1 VPTRDPGLP
10 ERLRTDAATLERL
23 GVSDLIARF
32 DAWVA
37 QGHPRDVDRFLGT
50 LRRDGV
56 LSVRHLCE
64 VHNAR
69 PVRIALSSILRER
82 EPLERRYEVLA
93 ELGRGGMG
101 VVLLARDR
109 ELQRTVALKVLG
121 DDVAP
126 HMRDRFIG
134 EACIAAQLDHPNI
147 ISVHALE
154 RTGDGQPAFT
164 MEVVN
169 GRTLQDILWDAR
181 VKLRKGEPLLPD
193 ETLAGR
199 LEIFAKVCE
208 GVAYAHE
215 RGVVHRDLKPENL
228 MVGAFGEVTV
238 MDWGIAEILHERDT
252 DAPEG
257 PSAGAR
263 STIVRRYEEGV
274 AVGTPPYMSPE
285 QARGEP
291 LTPRSDQ
298 YSLGLVLQE
307 IVTLEPALPEG
318 TAIET
323 VLRAMEGE
331 RLPVRH
337 VHGRRV
343 HPDLIAIIAK
353 ATALEPQARYR
364 SVLDLAADVRRA
376 MQGEP
381 THARPDNLLRGL
393 YRWGSRHTGLLATS
407 LMIALLAAITFFGVG
422 LAATGGIFAWAV
434 AEHARV
440 SALTAEIVGHSHA
453 IDVEF
458 LRVEAALEQV
468 AGTAEQ
474 LWSYAGPQ
482 PGPIYDRAAF
492 RGEGAPEDYGPAPSY
507 GRPMSFT
514 DPLALIPPGVAF
526 EGAIDEELRR
536 LRPLRRTFRQ
546 VMLNGHG
553 LEIVSAP
560 PEVQERTL
568 RETRGVVL
576 WLYLG
581 LESGPLLNY
590 PGFPDLSDDY
600 DPRRRPWYRATR
612 GTRGARWGELYQDD
626 SGLSILLPC
635 NRAMYG
641 PGGAFFGVAGADMAL
656 DTVVALLDHRL
667 ASEAWLVDEKGRVI
681 VGTADRGRNLG
692 AGLHGDESLGTV
704 PFDVPEVVAR
714 VQAGDAAG
722 LLDAGGERY
731 VWSRL
736 TALPWTY
743 VVRVDPYA
751 SW

>member
-1 VPTRDPGLP
+1 MPTRDSVVP
-10 ERLRTDAATLERL
+10 ERLRSDAATLERL
-23 GVSDLIARF
+23 GVADLIQRF
-32 DAWVA
+32 EAWVA
-37 QGHPRDVDRFLGT
+37 QGHPRDVDRFLGS

-69 PVRIALSSILRER
+69 PVRVALTSRLSDR

-109 ELQRTVALKVLG
+109 ELQRTVALKVLADG
-121 DDVAP
+121 VGPAL
-126 HMRDRFIG
+126 RERFIG

-154 RTGDGQPAFT
+154 RTSDGHPAFT

-181 VKLRKGEPLLPD
+181 VKLREHKGLTPD

-238 MDWGIAEILHERDT
+238 MDWGIAEILHEQGGQASD
-252 DAPEG
+252 DG
-257 PSAGAR
+257 GR
-263 STIVRRYEEGV
+263 STIVGAHEEGI

-298 YSLGLVLQE
+298 YSLGLILQE
-307 IVTLEPALPEG
+307 IVTLERAMPEG
-318 TAIET
+318 TVVET

-331 RLPVRH
+331 RQPVRH

-343 HPDLIAIIAK
+343 HPDLIAIIGK
-353 ATALEPQARYR
+353 ATALEPARRYP

-381 THARPDNLLRGL
+381 PVARPDNLPRML

-407 LMIALLAAITFFGVG
+407 LLIALLAAITFFGVG

-440 SALTAEIVGHSHA
+440 AALTAEVVGHSHA

-482 PGPIYDRAAF
+482 PGPIYRRADF
-492 RGEGAPEDYGPAPSY
+492 LGDEPPEDYGPAPSY
-507 GRPMSFT
+507 GRPMSFA
-514 DPLALIPPGVAF
+514 DPLALIPPGVDF
-526 EGAIDEELRR
+526 EGPVEGEVRR

-568 RETRGVVL
+568 RESRGVVL

-581 LESGPLLNY
+581 LESGPLINY
-590 PGFPDLSDDY
+590 PGFPDLSADY

-641 PGGAFFGVAGADMAL
+641 PGGTFFGVAGADMAL
-656 DTVVALLDHRL
+656 DTVVDLLDMPI
-667 ASEAWLVDEKGRVI
+667 ASEAWLVDGQGRVV

-704 PFDVPEVVAR
+704 PFAVPEIVDRIRADE
-714 VQAGDAAG
+714 AMG
-722 LLDAGGERY
+722 LLDVGGERY
-731 VWSRL
+731 IWSRL

-743 VVRVDPYA
+743 IVRIDPYA
-751 SW
+751 AW